1 MDGYH
6 LLTLITLLTVFL
18 MLWTGAR
25 VAMGRAKYGI
35 KAPATTGNPDFERIF
50 RVQMNTLENVAMFLP
65 SLWLFG
71 LYVSGL
77 WAAVAGV
84 VWLFG
89 RVWYVL
95 GYSAEASKRGP
106 GFGIG
111 SLALVILAVGALI
124 GVVMQLVQGG
134 V

>member
-1 MDGYH
+1 MNGYH
-6 LLTLITLLTVFL
+6 MLTLITLLTVFL
-18 MLWTGAR
+18 MFWTGAR
-25 VAMGRAKYGI
+25 VAAGRQKYGI

-50 RVQMNTLENVAMFLP
+50 RVQMNTLENVAMFVP

-77 WAAVAGV
+77 WASVAGV

-111 SLALVILAVGALI
+111 AFALATLAVGALI
-124 GVVMQLVQGG
+124 GVVLQMFHGG
-134 V
+134 F